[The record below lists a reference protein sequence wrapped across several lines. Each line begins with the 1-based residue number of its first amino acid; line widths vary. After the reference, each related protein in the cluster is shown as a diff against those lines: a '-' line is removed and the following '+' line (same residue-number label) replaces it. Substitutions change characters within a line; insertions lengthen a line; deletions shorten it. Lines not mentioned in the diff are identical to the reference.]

1 MKTNRLFRINP
12 TRAEVFYT
20 VFKKCNVFTLLLEDS
35 LIPVYDFSG
44 NNWRSSLN
52 SLRKFYPGSEIK
64 YYSESSIYSQSVLP
78 RPYSL
83 VYPSCIVF
91 F

>member
-1 MKTNRLFRINP
+1 MKTNRLFRIDP
-12 TRAEVFYT
+12 TRAGVFYT

-35 LIPVYDFSG
+35 LVPVYDFSG
-44 NNWRSSLN
+44 NNYHSSLN
-52 SLRKFYPGSEIK
+52 SLRKFYPGSNVKFYAEA
-64 YYSESSIYSQSVLP
+64 SIHSQSVLP

-83 VYPSCIVF
+83 FYPNCIVF

>member
-12 TRAEVFYT
+12 TEAEVFYT
-20 VFKKCNVFTLLLEDS
+20 VFKKCSVFTLLLEDS
-35 LIPVYDFSG
+35 LLPVYDFSG
-44 NNWRSSLN
+44 NNYRSSLN
-52 SLRKFYPGSEIK
+52 SLRKFYPGSKIEF
-64 YYSESSIYSQSVLP
+64 YAEASICSQSVLP

-83 VYPSCIVF
+83 VYSSCIVF

>member
-1 MKTNRLFRINP
+1 MKTNKLFRINP

-20 VFKKCNVFTLLLEDS
+20 VFKKCNVFTLSLEDS

-44 NNWRSSLN
+44 NAWRSSLN

-64 YYSESSIYSQSVLP
+64 FHIEASIHSQSVLP

>member
-44 NNWRSSLN
+44 NNHRSSLN
-52 SLRKFYPGSEIK
+52 SLRKFYPGSQVK
-64 YYSESSIYSQSVLP
+64 FYSEASVYSQSVLP

-83 VYPSCIVF
+83 VYSSCIVF

>member
-1 MKTNRLFRINP
+1 MKTNKLFRIDP

-35 LIPVYDFSG
+35 LLPVYDFSG
-44 NNWRSSLN
+44 NSYRSSLN
-52 SLRKFYPGSEIK
+52 SLRKFYPGSKIEF
-64 YYSESSIYSQSVLP
+64 YAEASIYSQSVLP